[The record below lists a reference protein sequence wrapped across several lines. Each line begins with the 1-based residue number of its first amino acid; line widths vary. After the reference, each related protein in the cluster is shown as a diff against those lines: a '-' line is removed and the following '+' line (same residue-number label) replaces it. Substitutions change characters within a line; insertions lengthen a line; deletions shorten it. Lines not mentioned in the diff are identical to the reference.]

1 MSDRKRRIPEDAK
14 RCLHSNKDGS
24 RCKVNKMTDF
34 EYCYF
39 HEPTMTEQRLEN
51 SKRGGKTPRLL
62 PHQLPPPNMQTHEE
76 VRQFTVETLHQ
87 VRTGELEPRTAAV
100 VSSLVS
106 HILKTLPD
114 VSASSESTADKLRGL
129 LLDVSEEEQDD
140 EVSEPVSS
148 DGPGKWQANTVSSI

>member
-1 MSDRKRRIPEDAK
+1 MSDIERKVPVDAK
-14 RCLHSNKDGS
+14 RCVHLHKSNE

-39 HEPTMTEQRLEN
+39 HEPSITEERLEN
-51 SKRGGKTPRLL
+51 SKRGGRTPRLL
-62 PHQLPPPNMQTHEE
+62 PSQLPPPSMKTHEE

-114 VSASSESTADKLRGL
+114 VGAENGSTADRLRGL
-129 LLDVSEEEQDD
+129 LLDVPEQEQDD
-140 EVSEPVSS
+140 EVSEPVSGDRS
-148 DGPGKWQANTVSSI
+148 GEWQANTV